1 MIYQISVESASLR
14 IQRAGNNPEN
24 NQGSVRKWANHDR
37 NRKRL
42 SENCKREMGKEKKGL
57 SLSSYIYSSWKTIQ
71 NHISM
76 RNCNK
81 RLFFRILPICL
92 LGLLVIPNIVDCD
105 TIEYPTEP
113 YIYNRE
119 EPEQTWKKKTSQFI
133 EMYESMKMTS
143 RRISSVTSARKNT
156 THKSLNSRSR
166 KNGSVKVASRM
177 R

>member
-1 MIYQISVESASLR
+1 MIYQISVESVSLR

-24 NQGSVRKWANHDR
+24 NQDSVRKWVNHDR

-57 SLSSYIYSSWKTIQ
+57 PKSSNRCFFWKKNNFKMWRIKSL
-71 NHISM
+71 
-76 RNCNK
+76 C
-81 RLFFRILPICL
+81 FRILSFCL
-92 LGLLVIPNIVDCD
+92 LGLLIIPNIVDCD

-166 KNGSVKVASRM
+166 KNGSAKAASRM